1 MLRRVVVDNFR
12 CLVNFEFRPA
22 RVNLLLGRNG
32 SGKSTLFDAL
42 RSVSRLLHGDAVAA
56 VLPPDSLPWWDL
68 RRAQTFE
75 LELEPPQGGAPFV
88 YRVVIRHQARQ
99 PPRIAEERLTQ
110 GDEVLLE
117 LATGQLRLPGLDR
130 PLPFDGAHS
139 AFALGLGLSEAASAF
154 RRQATRTLVFKLNPW
169 AFEPEARREDPV
181 LHVDG
186 SNLVAFL
193 RHWSQEAPEAF
204 LSWKRT
210 ARELMPHLDDLQL
223 RELAPGSRMLVGA
236 KLVDGRELL
245 LGLESF
251 SEGERALLVLHAI
264 AALGS
269 PDRLIA
275 LDEPDNFLSA
285 SEVQPVLRAFTLDA
299 PEGAGP
305 QLFVAS
311 HHPESIDYLASYPT
325 WLFERS
331 DQGVSRVRLLEF
343 DRDRGVRPTDSVMA
357 ELAG

>member
-1 MLRRVVVDNFR
+1 MLRRLFVDNFR
-12 CLVNFEFRPA
+12 CLVNFEFAPE

-42 RSVSRLLHGDAVAA
+42 RTVTRLLLGDAVGA
-56 VLPPDSLPWWDL
+56 VLPADTLPWWDL

-75 LELEPPQGGAPFV
+75 LELESPQGGAPFT
-88 YRVVIRHQARQ
+88 YRVVVRHQPRQ

-110 GDEVLLE
+110 GDEVMLDLVG
-117 LATGQLRLPGLDR
+117 GQLHLPGLAR
-130 PLPFDGAHS
+130 RLPFDGAHS
-139 AFALGLGLSEAASAF
+139 AFALGLGLSEPATAF
-154 RRQATRTLVFKLNPW
+154 RRLATRTLVFKLNPW
-169 AFEPEARREDPV
+169 SFELEARREDP
-181 LHVDG
+181 LLNVDG

-204 LSWKRT
+204 VAWKRT
-210 ARELMPHLDDLQL
+210 ARELMPHLDDVQL
-223 RELAPGSRMLVGA
+223 KELAPGSRMLVGS
-236 KLVDGRELL
+236 KVVDGQERL

-251 SEGERALLVLHAI
+251 SEGERALLALQAI
-264 AALGS
+264 AGLGT
-269 PDRLIA
+269 PDRVIA
-275 LDEPDNFLSA
+275 LDEPDNFISA
-285 SEVQPVLRAFTLDA
+285 SEVQPVLRAFTIDA
-299 PEGAGP
+299 PTEPGP

-331 DQGVSRVRLLEF
+331 DEGVSRVRRLEF
-343 DRDRGVRPTDSVMA
+343 DRERGMRPTDSVIA